1 MKNPLQMRRKIL
13 NYFEIDGTP
22 GGNQEWLPEWDMN
35 MGGCAAVT
43 ACDVSIFLARLNPGK
58 FRALYPF
65 DSENLSRGDFIK
77 FALLMK
83 PFLTPRYH
91 GIDYLETYIC
101 GFYDYMK
108 EAGNENLILEGL
120 SGDADY
126 GTLEAAVKS
135 QIDRNFPVPF
145 LMLNHHD
152 PKLEDFEWH
161 WFNLAGYEETEDGI
175 SVMTV
180 TYAEYQ
186 WFSLREMHDTRNAR
200 KGGIIKIRERESGRL
215 S

>member
-1 MKNPLQMRRKIL
+1 MSDKKIL
-13 NYFEIDGTP
+13 DYFKIDGTP

-43 ACDVSIFLARLNPGK
+43 ACDTSIFLARLKPEK
-58 FRALYPF
+58 FKNLYPF
-65 DSENLSRGDFIK
+65 DSENLSRQDFIK
-77 FALLMK
+77 FASIMK

-108 EAGNENLILEGL
+108 EIKNENLILEGI
-120 SGDADY
+120 SGNVDY
-126 GTLEAAVKS
+126 ETFAAAIVN

-145 LMLNHHD
+145 LMLMHHD
-152 PKLEDFEWH
+152 IKLDDFQWH
-161 WFNLAGYEETEDGI
+161 WFNLAGYEETEDDI
-175 SVMTV
+175 KVMTV

-186 WFSLREMHDTRNAR
+186 WFSLRNMHDTRNER
-200 KGGIIKIRERESGRL
+200 KGGIIKIRS
-215 S
+215 